1 MKKNQKGF
9 SAVEGLLILVIA
21 GLIGFV
27 GWYVWQAKNNA
38 DDNLSSATETSNSTQ
53 NITNASP
60 YYGWKIYT
68 SQNEKFSFKYP
79 KDWKITSD
87 TPIGNLKEEI
97 GIQGPNNFLMT
108 YSLVKMDPS
117 AITPANHAK
126 SGNDNNPNAYDPNS
140 NVYNGATELSIKNF
154 EKKLYIVIDQTI
166 INDNQPVQGIG
177 ISENKT
183 YTAQKYLNP
192 MYYEAKNTTGYM
204 VQWFGAYAAPEG
216 GPVSLSYD
224 AFVAKPEVATAK
236 LILHSISY

>member
-9 SAVEGLLILVIA
+9 SALEGLLILVIV

-38 DDNLSSATETSNSTQ
+38 DDNLSSATETSNSSQSTATS
-53 NITNASP
+53 NP
-60 YYGWKIYT
+60 YAGWKTYT
-68 SQNEKFSFKYP
+68 SNNEKFTFKYP
-79 KDWKITSD
+79 SNWELNGEAAS
-87 TPIGNLKEEI
+87 GNLKEEV
-97 GIQGPNNFLMT
+97 GLRGPNNFLMT
-108 YSLVKMDPS
+108 YSLVKIDPG

-126 SGNDNNPNAYDPNS
+126 SGNDNDPNAYDPNS

-154 EKKLYIVIDQTI
+154 DKKLYIVIDQST

-204 VQWFGAYAAPEG
+204 VQWFGAYAAPQG
-216 GPVSLSYD
+216 GPVSLSHD
-224 AFVAKPEVATAK
+224 AFIAKPELATAK
-236 LILHSISY
+236 LILQSISY